1 MERGHTIQ
9 VLDHGFVRLVDFMG
23 SDETIVEA
31 ARISTGRGFVS
42 WEPYKRCKKCDFV
55 SAPHATEQHKP
66 DRFIRGGELVVEEPC
81 ASSDFEVF
89 ARGDLG
95 ILDYLYRMEHTTPFE
110 MCELVIDVMVP
121 MDHWRQWIR
130 NRTASVNEYSTR
142 YSPAI
147 DEIARTKPTE
157 WRSQGKTNRQGSGAF
172 LPEDVGVML
181 SQREI
186 ALHEMARSVYEE
198 RLAAGVAKEQA
209 RKDLPLSN
217 YTAAR
222 WKIDLMNL
230 LKHFLA
236 KRLHSH
242 AQVEIRSYAGAVAD
256 ITKAL
261 WPRTYELF
269 EEHDLFGAHLS
280 CTEKMALADLAT
292 TINGANALINML
304 GDVGAKAL
312 CKKLLGGE

>member
-1 MERGHTIQ
+1 MERGHKIK
-9 VLDHGFVRLVDFMG
+9 VLDHGYVKLVDFMG

-42 WEPYKRCKKCDFV
+42 WEPYKRCKTCGTV
-55 SAPHATEQHKP
+55 HA
-66 DRFIRGGELVVEEPC
+66 GEGVTMSPNVGVCMKKIDSGERC
-81 ASSDFEVF
+81 NSFDFEVF

-110 MCELVIDVMVP
+110 MCELVVDVMVP

-157 WRSQGKTNRQGSGAF
+157 WRAQGTTNRQGSGAF
-172 LPEDVGVML
+172 LVEDVGVVL

-186 ALHEMARSVYEE
+186 ELHELARKVYEE

-236 KRLHSH
+236 KRLHPH
-242 AQVEIRSYAGAVAD
+242 AQVEIRAYAGAVAAF
-256 ITKAL
+256 TKEL
-261 WPRTYELF
+261 WPHTYALF
-269 EEHDLFGAHLS
+269 EEYDLFGVKLS
-280 CTEKMALADLAT
+280 CTEKMALADLT
-292 TINGANALINML
+292 TISGARSALDNML
-304 GDVGAKAL
+304 GEAGAKAL
-312 CKKLLGGE
+312 IKKLGGPQ